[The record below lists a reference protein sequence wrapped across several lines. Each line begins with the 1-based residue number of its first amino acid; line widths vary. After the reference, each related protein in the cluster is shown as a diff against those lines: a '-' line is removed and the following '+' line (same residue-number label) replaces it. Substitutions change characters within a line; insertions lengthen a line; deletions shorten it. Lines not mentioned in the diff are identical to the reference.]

1 MSNANAA
8 APAPSQTVGGVLLVS
23 NDAATI
29 EQLSESMRQLAM
41 SPEICAD
48 VQAALGL
55 LDLRKFEAVMVDL
68 QVGGQVSTV
77 LEKVRLSPSNRT
89 AVLFTI
95 SGNDAE
101 TASAFKA
108 GSNFVLTRPLSPAS
122 IDRNLKV
129 AYGLIVRERRRYFR
143 CPVEIPATIC
153 KPPASEI
160 HGRTMNISEGGI
172 AVATSVSLE
181 PGIKVQVQF
190 TLPGHETPFAVDAT
204 ICWSNETYLGL
215 QFTSL
220 TPDLTS
226 ELQEWLSRRL
236 EQSLP
241 QSVADKFRKNDGI

>member
-8 APAPSQTVGGVLLVS
+8 APSPSETVGGVLLVS

-41 SPEICAD
+41 SPEICPD
-48 VQAALGL
+48 VHTALGL
-55 LDLRKFEAVMVDL
+55 LDQRKFEAIMVDL
-68 QVGGQVSTV
+68 QVGGEASAV
-77 LEKVRLSPSNRT
+77 LGKVRLSPSNRT
-89 AVLFTI
+89 AVIFTI

-108 GSNFVLTRPLSPAS
+108 GSNFVLSRPLSLTS
-122 IDRNLKV
+122 IDRSLKV

-143 CPVEIPATIC
+143 CPVEITATIC
-153 KPPASEI
+153 KPPAPEI
-160 HGRTMNISEGGI
+160 HGRTVNISEGGLAI
-172 AVATSVSLE
+172 AASVSLG
-181 PGIKVQVQF
+181 PGTKVQVQF

-204 ICWSNETYLGL
+204 ICWCNATYLGL
-215 QFTSL
+215 RFTSL
-220 TPDLTS
+220 SSDLTS

-241 QSVADKFRKNDGI
+241 QSVADKFRKNDGV